1 MAARQIVQRRKEQR
15 RQNRTKVRQALLVN
29 DYIYH
34 KYFNVYQEAAQ
45 FYNEVNHKYPT
56 KYDLRRTDEFKAWK
70 MAFTGHGVRI
80 RTKLPKP
87 SHLNIQMPNCINPES
102 SFTVI
107 YDEGQVSNP
116 EQYEQP
122 ASPESEQNEQSASP
136 ESEQNEQPASPES
149 EQNEQPASPE
159 SEQNEQPASPESEQN
174 EQPASPELEQNE
186 QPASPESEQ
195 NEQSA
200 SPVEQMKGEKIM
212 QLRIPLLEPPTVT
225 TQTLQVVTEEILQ
238 ESTTLYPS
246 LHEEIAPEVI
256 ERIISELR
264 QDPDLQTIMTGI
276 EQDLEFQ
283 QLGIDIDIPEDIRL
297 EGEIENLMLW

>member
-1 MAARQIVQRRKEQR
+1 MAKHVYKKQANGCPWHSLSKMATRQIIQRRKEQR
-15 RQNRTKVRQALLVN
+15 RQNRTKIRQALLVN
-29 DYIYH
+29 DYIYP

-70 MAFTGHGVRI
+70 MAVTGQAVRI

-116 EQYEQP
+116 EQNEQP
-122 ASPESEQNEQSASP
+122 ASP

-174 EQPASPELEQNE
+174 EQPASPE
-186 QPASPESEQ
+186 SEQ

-200 SPVEQMKGEKIM
+200 SPEPEQMKGEKIM
-212 QLRIPLLEPPTVT
+212 QLRIPLMEPPTVT

-246 LHEEIAPEVI
+246 LHEELAPEVI

-264 QDPDLQTIMTGI
+264 QDPDLQTVMTGI

-283 QLGIDIDIPEDIRL
+283 QLGSDIDIPEDIRL
-297 EGEIENLMLW
+297 ENLMLW

>member
-1 MAARQIVQRRKEQR
+1 MAASQIVQRRKEQR

-45 FYNEVNHKYPT
+45 FYNEVNRKYPT

-70 MAFTGHGVRI
+70 MAVTGQAVRI

-87 SHLNIQMPNCINPES
+87 SHLDIQVPNCINPKS

-116 EQYEQP
+116 EQYEQSASPESEQNEQP

-149 EQNEQPASPE
+149 EQY
-159 SEQNEQPASPESEQN
+159 
-174 EQPASPELEQNE
+174 
-186 QPASPESEQ
+186 
-195 NEQSA
+195 EQSA

-212 QLRIPLLEPPTVT
+212 QLRIPLLDPPTVT

-246 LHEEIAPEVI
+246 LHEEIAPEDI

-283 QLGIDIDIPEDIRL
+283 QLGSDIDIPEDMRL
-297 EGEIENLMLW
+297 ENEIENSILW

>member
-1 MAARQIVQRRKEQR
+1 MLVIRCRKMAARQIVQRLKEQR
-15 RQNRTKVRQALLVN
+15 RQNRSKVRQALLVN

-70 MAFTGHGVRI
+70 MAVTGQAVRI

-87 SHLNIQMPNCINPES
+87 SHLNIEMTNCINPES

-116 EQYEQP
+116 GQNEQP
-122 ASPESEQNEQSASP
+122 ASPG
-136 ESEQNEQPASPES
+136 SEQNEQPASPES
-149 EQNEQPASPE
+149 EQNEQPASPG
-159 SEQNEQPASPESEQN
+159 
-174 EQPASPELEQNE
+174 
-186 QPASPESEQ
+186 
-195 NEQSA
+195 
-200 SPVEQMKGEKIM
+200 EQMKGEKIM

-246 LHEEIAPEVI
+246 LHEEIAPEVL

-283 QLGIDIDIPEDIRL
+283 QLDMDIDITEDTRL
-297 EGEIENLMLW
+297 ENELENLMLW

>member
-1 MAARQIVQRRKEQR
+1 MATRQIIQRRKEQR
-15 RQNRTKVRQALLVN
+15 RQNRTKIRQALLVN

-70 MAFTGHGVRI
+70 MAVTGQAVRI

-116 EQYEQP
+116 EQNEQP
-122 ASPESEQNEQSASP
+122 ASP

-174 EQPASPELEQNE
+174 EQPASPE
-186 QPASPESEQ
+186 SEQ

-200 SPVEQMKGEKIM
+200 SPEQEQMKGEKIM
-212 QLRIPLLEPPTVT
+212 QLRIPLMEPPTVT

-246 LHEEIAPEVI
+246 LHEELAPEVI

-264 QDPDLQTIMTGI
+264 QDPDLQTVMTGI

-283 QLGIDIDIPEDIRL
+283 QLGSDIDIPEDIRL
-297 EGEIENLMLW
+297 ENLMLW

>member
-1 MAARQIVQRRKEQR
+1 MAKHVYKKQANGCPWHSLSKMAARQIVQRRKEQR
-15 RQNRTKVRQALLVN
+15 RQNRTKIRQALLVN

-70 MAFTGHGVRI
+70 MAVTGQAVRI

-107 YDEGQVSNP
+107 YDKGQVSNP
-116 EQYEQP
+116 
-122 ASPESEQNEQSASP
+122 
-136 ESEQNEQPASPES
+136 EQNEQPASPES

-174 EQPASPELEQNE
+174 EQS
-186 QPASPESEQ
+186 ASPES
-195 NEQSA
+195 
-200 SPVEQMKGEKIM
+200 EQMKGEKIM
-212 QLRIPLLEPPTVT
+212 QLRIPLMEPPTVT

-264 QDPDLQTIMTGI
+264 QDPDLQTVMTGI

-283 QLGIDIDIPEDIRL
+283 QLGSDIDIPEDIRL
-297 EGEIENLMLW
+297 ENLMLW

>member
-1 MAARQIVQRRKEQR
+1 MATRQIVQRRKEQR

-34 KYFNVYQEAAQ
+34 KYFNVYQEAAR

-70 MAFTGHGVRI
+70 MAVTGQAVRI

-87 SHLNIQMPNCINPES
+87 SHLNIEMTNCINPES

-116 EQYEQP
+116 EQNEQPASSESEQNEQP
-122 ASPESEQNEQSASP
+122 ASPESEQNEQPASP
-136 ESEQNEQPASPES
+136 ESQQNEQPASPES

-174 EQPASPELEQNE
+174 EQPASLG
-186 QPASPESEQ
+186 
-195 NEQSA
+195 
-200 SPVEQMKGEKIM
+200 EQMKGEKIM
-212 QLRIPLLEPPTVT
+212 QLRIPLLEPPAVT

-246 LHEEIAPEVI
+246 LHEEIAPEVM

-283 QLGIDIDIPEDIRL
+283 QLGMEIDITEDNRL
-297 EGEIENLMLW
+297 KNELENLMLW